1 MNELLQEALRHFQSL
16 PVEEQRDILLLYV
29 KYVEIVVTE
38 ELGDPFLFLE
48 WYLKEQQDA

>member
-16 PVEEQRDILLLYV
+16 PVEQQRDILWQYVLYV
-29 KYVEIVVTE
+29 EAVVTH

-48 WYLKEQQDA
+48 WYLKGGQDA